1 MSDAVCG
8 WQAGR
13 DFSDPTQGSAAEQT
27 IAKNSVEALMNA
39 YPGYSWF
46 VEVRDGLLMIRNYE
60 VDWRGRYCMVRK
72 LGLVQHDYGRL
83 VREIVHAAGEY
94 LERAHLRR
102 GRARENEM
110 SKILEGADKYTPAP
124 SGILLPSSEGL

>member
-1 MSDAVCG
+1 MCG

-13 DFSDPTQGSAAEQT
+13 DFSDPTQGTAAEQT
-27 IAKNSVEALMNA
+27 IAKNSVEALMKA

-94 LERAHLRR
+94 LERANLRR